1 MQVRITQKEA
11 TNSVFVKEGERKGEL
26 RANVIGSKMELKSIP
41 DKTDKLALR
50 ATARDKQEADVAKH
64 RGCAP
69 NPNSDAHPGSPT
81 VPTPSARDP
90 ALPRHPHS
98 PVSELSGG
106 GGVYGDGAG
115 AGATDSGGR
124 FAPHELD
131 GTDASISLAT
141 ELDDRGQPMLR

>member
-50 ATARDKQEADVAKH
+50 TTARDKQEADVAKH
-64 RGCAP
+64 RGYAR
-69 NPNSDAHPGSPT
+69 PGSPIT
-81 VPTPSARDP
+81 SRTSPARDP
-90 ALPRHPHS
+90 AYQRDPHS

-106 GGVYGDGAG
+106 GGVHGNDA
-115 AGATDSGGR
+115 ADSGAR

-131 GTDASISLAT
+131 GTDASVSLAT
-141 ELDDRGQPMLR
+141 ELDDRGQPILRYMQY